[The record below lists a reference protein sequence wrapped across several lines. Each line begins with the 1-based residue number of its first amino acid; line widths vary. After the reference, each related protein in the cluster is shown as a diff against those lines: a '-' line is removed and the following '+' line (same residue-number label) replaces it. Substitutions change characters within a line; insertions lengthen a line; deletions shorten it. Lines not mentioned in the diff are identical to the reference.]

1 MLALGGRLQIQ
12 SCLIDGRENRQPE
25 NRFPSSIPLN
35 RQESMAGCTQP
46 FRGALLEGLIPGLA
60 TYDAK

>member
-12 SCLIDGRENRQPE
+12 SCLIDGRENRSE

-35 RQESMAGCTQP
+35 RQVSMAGCTQP
-46 FRGALLEGLIPGLA
+46 F
-60 TYDAK
+60 